1 MVEDLDGDGVED
13 HNDTDIDGDGFGN
26 ADEIAYGSNPLDP
39 NSLANA
45 APNSL
50 ELNGTTILENQ
61 PAGTRVGQLRATD
74 PDGNVS
80 LNFRFAEGEGAGD
93 NALFAIDPNN
103 TLRTTQA
110 FDYETDEHNFSIRV
124 RVTDEHNFS
133 LEKVFAI
140 HLLNI
145 VEDNDQDGVEDQYD
159 PDDDN
164 DGFLDLDELSYG
176 SDPLDPNSVANAAPK
191 SLVLS
196 NASIFEN
203 EPTGTIVG
211 KLSGSDPDGNISL
224 TFARA
229 QGQGSRNNNLFY
241 IGPHN
246 NLRSKESFDY
256 ESNQTFSVRLQVR
269 DEHNAS
275 LEQIFEIQV
284 LDVDDTAPVITLLG
298 DANITHEAGAEYIDA
313 GAEWTDV
320 VDGTGQARVSGEVN
334 ASKLGSYLLSYQHTD
349 KAGNAS
355 TQKTREVQVVDTT
368 SPQISLLGDGNLTHL
383 VGLNFIDQGAVWTDA
398 VDGQGHVLGSG
409 QVNDLMVGT
418 YFLSYSYRDSQGNNS
433 PNIIRTIH
441 VVDSESPVIR
451 LSGGSRVIH
460 EAGIKFVDP
469 GATWF
474 DQVDGNG
481 APHITGDVNSNLP
494 GEYLLTYS
502 FTDSSGNSAVTVF
515 RTVIVADRTAPTLAL
530 NGETVLSI
538 PVGSNFTDLGAGWT
552 DAVDGAGKVMGIGQ
566 VNTSIPGDYLLI
578 YEHTDQAGNKSK
590 NIERLVRVFGNAPEN
605 LVSVGKLTIK
615 ENRPIGSVVGHFRA
629 NDLNE
634 SSLRFELISGGADH
648 DRLLFSLD
656 VNGTLKTGT
665 VFDYE
670 SDSQRFPISV
680 RVWNEHNKST
690 EKNFYV
696 SVINTLEDMDGDGV
710 EDVIDD
716 DRDGDGISND
726 DEMDNQTDPDNPY
739 SLSNKPI
746 LITRTTSINEDDSI
760 DLKGRV
766 LSDGQGQIT
775 DFGFVISSGV
785 SMDPQKSKVYWV
797 RGVGDPSTFKL
808 KVTKSPFEKTMYFRA
823 WAKNVAG
830 YGIGAVRKVTYP

>member
-1 MVEDLDGDGVED
+1 V
-13 HNDTDIDGDGFGN
+13 
-26 ADEIAYGSNPLDP
+26 
-39 NSLANA
+39 
-45 APNSL
+45 
-50 ELNGTTILENQ
+50 
-61 PAGTRVGQLRATD
+61 
-74 PDGNVS
+74 
-80 LNFRFAEGEGAGD
+80 
-93 NALFAIDPNN
+93 
-103 TLRTTQA
+103 

-133 LEKVFAI
+133 LEKVFVI
-140 HLLNI
+140 HLLNV
-145 VEDNDQDGVEDQYD
+145 VEDHDGDGVEDHYD

-739 SLSNKPI
+739 LLSNKPI

-830 YGIGAVRKVTYP
+830 YGIGAVRKVTIPEVPKPWWGEVEEREGGWKNSNWFGSFIYNERGWLYHAHLGWLYSSSAKENSVWLWREENGWLWTKEDTWPYLWSHQTGYWLYLTPSKAGQTIRFYDYSTESYR